1 MSRLKVQI
9 KTHSFTCASYNL
21 FEVIHL
27 DHIDPLRPDAQGNMF
42 ILVLIDAFSR
52 WVEPFPTKTTT
63 ALESASCIFQHMG
76 RFGTPEVV
84 HTDRGTA
91 FHNEL
96 VSEQLRMT
104 GTEQSLSTAYS
115 SEENGIV
122 ERANQEV
129 LRHLNA
135 ILFDTRVHD
144 KSFEQLPMVQRI
156 MNTVEK
162 TSIGVSPAKLILNNS
177 IRLTERILLP
187 PTQAKSSGQF
197 ALSDTMDEWVA
208 RQ

>member
-1 MSRLKVQI
+1 ML
-9 KTHSFTCASYNL
+9 
-21 FEVIHL
+21 
-27 DHIDPLRPDAQGNMF
+27 
-42 ILVLIDAFSR
+42 ILVLIDAFSL
-52 WVEPFPTKTTT
+52 WVELFHTKTTT
-63 ALESASCIFQHMG
+63 ALESASCILQLMG

-96 VSEQLRMT
+96 VSELLRIS
-104 GTEQSLSTAYS
+104 GTEQSLTTAYS

-135 ILFDTRVHD
+135 ILFDSRVHN
-144 KSFEQLPMVQRI
+144 KWSFEQLPMVQRI

-162 TSIGVSPAKLILNNS
+162 TSTGI
-177 IRLTERILLP
+177 
-187 PTQAKSSGQF
+187 TQQS
-197 ALSDTMDEWVA
+197 
-208 RQ
+208 